1 MNKKD
6 LELMMEAYG
15 QIEEGLFSRA
25 KARVAGVAG
34 TAKDAVQRGAGQVQK
49 GIGKAA
55 SAVGIKNVGADLQQS
70 GDENIKGGQGG
81 GDAAKKASIK
91 ASIIKGVIDDLEKL
105 GLQGAEELKA
115 EIQTELNILFDE
127 YFKINANPENYDAQG
142 NEL

>member
-1 MNKKD
+1 MNISRD
-6 LELMMEAYG
+6 NELMM
-15 QIEEGLFSRA
+15 EGLFSRA
-25 KARVAGVAG
+25 KARAEGAVGS
-34 TAKDAVQRGAGQVQK
+34 AKDAIQRGKGQVQK
-49 GIGKAA
+49 AAGMVA
-55 SAVGIKNVGADLQQS
+55 SAAGATKAGAEIQDAGQAKV
-70 GDENIKGGQGG
+70 DAGQGSG
-81 GDAAKKASIK
+81 LAAKQASIK

>member
-1 MNKKD
+1 MNRKD

-34 TAKDAVQRGAGQVQK
+34 SARGAIQRGKGQLH
-49 GIGKAA
+49 KAA
-55 SAVGIKNVGADLQQS
+55 GSVVNAFGETEAGDRITAR
-70 GDENIKGGQGG
+70 GDEMVDAGRKSGV
-81 GDAAKKASIK
+81 AAKQASIK

-115 EIQTELNILFDE
+115 EIQKELNIIFDE